1 MKFLSGKVAHQLDA
15 KNRIRIPAKFKN
27 AFPEHE
33 TLYYVEYAPDC
44 ITVMPE
50 SVLSEKLASFD
61 EVDPGD
67 PQLMLAKRRIMS
79 SIDEVVEDAQGRAQL
94 PRSFREYAGLVK
106 DVVTVGMGSYIE
118 IWSQERFERSVGGMS
133 LEQANKLAYSK
144 RAVLRR
150 HGGRRRALI
159 CHPRIRSD
167 RPPHCDRQGRR
178 RHPRSLPQARPV

>member
-94 PRSFREYAGLVK
+94 PKSFREYAGLVK

-118 IWSQERFERSVGGMS
+118 IWSQERFERSVGGMT

-144 RAVLRR
+144 RAETK
-150 HGGRRRALI
+150 
-159 CHPRIRSD
+159 
-167 RPPHCDRQGRR
+167 
-178 RHPRSLPQARPV
+178 

>member
-79 SIDEVVEDAQGRAQL
+79 SIDEVTEDGQGRTQI
-94 PRSFREYAGLVK
+94 PKSFRDYAKLTK
-106 DVVTVGMGSYIE
+106 DVVTVGMGNYVE
-118 IWSQERFERSVGGMS
+118 IWSLEKFEEQMNGMTIR
-133 LEQANKLAYSK
+133 QANAIAYK
-144 RAVLRR
+144 KNTE
-150 HGGRRRALI
+150 
-159 CHPRIRSD
+159 
-167 RPPHCDRQGRR
+167 Q
-178 RHPRSLPQARPV
+178 